1 MSNSKDAVRKILDA
15 VKADKR
21 TSLTAP
27 EGKLVCDAYGI
38 PVPKEGV
45 AKSAA
50 EAAKIA
56 TDMGFPV
63 VMKIVSPDILHK
75 TEAGG
80 VMVGVKT
87 AADAEKNYATILANA
102 KKYKADAKIEGIQ
115 VQQMLLG
122 GQEVIIGAV
131 TDGSFGKLV
140 AFGLGGV
147 LVEVLKDITFRLA
160 PATKEDALS
169 MLDGIQAHEMLKG
182 VRGSDPANRDA
193 IADIIVNVSKLITD
207 FPEIAE
213 MDLNPVFATK
223 SNAIAADVR
232 IVVDFEPKPPRP
244 RPNHDDIVRQMN
256 RIMKPKSVAVIGASA
271 ENGKIGNSVMK
282 NLINGGYKGEIYPIH
297 PKADEIMGKKVYKSV
312 KDVPGEVDIAV
323 FAIPANFVAGA
334 LIECGEKKVVGAILI
349 PSGYAETGNIK
360 GQEEIQAI
368 GQKYGIRLMGPNI
381 YGFYYTHANLCA
393 TFCTAY
399 DVKGS
404 AALSSQSGGIGMAII
419 GFSRSAKMGVS
430 AIVGLGNKSDID
442 EDDLLTFFEQD
453 DNTQIIAQHCEDLKD
468 GRAFAEVAKRVSKKK
483 PIVVLKAG
491 RTSAGAKAASSH
503 TGALA
508 GNDKIYED
516 VFNQSGVIRAR
527 SLRDMLE
534 FARGIPVLPT
544 PKGENVVI
552 ITGAGGSGVLLSDA
566 CIDNNLQ
573 ADDDPAGSRCGVPQ
587 VHPAVRRGRQPGRHH
602 RRRAADH
609 LRQHR
614 QARARRPAHPFADP
628 RLLAHHRDAADGVC
642 EEHGRGEE
650 RDEGQ
655 GHREA
660 DRGLAGRRHRGR
672 GSRRLSLPERHRRLR
687 LLDRNSGRGARREVQ
702 VGARRGPAVSV
713 NSSHSGMR
721 ASRGPGMRIPGSRC
735 ARTGMHGNQA
745 RFAFQPSRCHRP
757 IQRRGDGEAGAG
769 RQRIDHEILKSGMP
783 ARRPELQNLDHADHH
798 DGDRCREQPVPRIG
812 QAEAS
817 PTRTK
822 ASACSPSWPRSEC
835 GRKRGGPSVA
845 KVTAAARSQA
855 MILRMMV
862 IATG

>member
-45 AKSAA
+45 AKSAG

-87 AADAEKNYATILANA
+87 SAEVEKNYATILANA
-102 KKYKADAKIEGIQ
+102 KKYKSDAKIEGVQ
-115 VQQMLLG
+115 VQQMLTG
-122 GQEVIIGAV
+122 GQEVIVGAV

-223 SNAIAADVR
+223 SDAIAADVR
-232 IVVDFEPKPPRP
+232 IVVDFAPKPPRP

-256 RIMKPKSVAVIGASA
+256 RIMKPKAVAVIGASA

-312 KDVPGEVDIAV
+312 KDIPGEVDIAV
-323 FAIPANFVAGA
+323 FAIPASLVAGA

-349 PSGYAETGNIK
+349 PSGYAETGNVK

-381 YGFYYTHANLCA
+381 YGFYYTPANLCA

-399 DVKGS
+399 DVKGG

-453 DNTQIIAQHCEDLKD
+453 DNTKIIAQHCEDLKD

-527 SLRDMLE
+527 SLRDMLD
-534 FARGIPVLPT
+534 FARGIPILPT

-566 CIDNNLQ
+566 CIDNKLSLMTIPPDLDAAFRKFIPPFGAAGNPVDITGGEPPITYVNTVKLGLE
-573 ADDDPAGSRCGVPQ
+573 DPRIHSLILGYWHTIVTPPMVFARNMVEVKDAMKAKGIEKPIVASLAGDIEVEE
-587 VHPAVRRGRQPGRHH
+587 
-602 RRRAADH
+602 AADY
-609 LRQHR
+609 LYQNGIV
-614 QARARRPAHPFADP
+614 AYAYSTEIPVAVLGAKYKW
-628 RLLAHHRDAADGVC
+628 A
-642 EEHGRGEE
+642 
-650 RDEGQ
+650 
-655 GHREA
+655 
-660 DRGLAGRRHRGR
+660 
-672 GSRRLSLPERHRRLR
+672 
-687 LLDRNSGRGARREVQ
+687 RGA
-702 VGARRGPAVSV
+702 G
-713 NSSHSGMR
+713 
-721 ASRGPGMRIPGSRC
+721 
-735 ARTGMHGNQA
+735 
-745 RFAFQPSRCHRP
+745 
-757 IQRRGDGEAGAG
+757 
-769 RQRIDHEILKSGMP
+769 L
-783 ARRPELQNLDHADHH
+783 L
-798 DGDRCREQPVPRIG
+798 
-812 QAEAS
+812 
-817 PTRTK
+817 
-822 ASACSPSWPRSEC
+822 
-835 GRKRGGPSVA
+835 
-845 KVTAAARSQA
+845 
-855 MILRMMV
+855 
-862 IATG
+862 